1 MNELQAIVLGI
12 VQGLT
17 EFLPVSS
24 SAHLIIVPWLFGWET
39 PGLAFDAAIHLGTL
53 TAVVVYFWRDLVAML
68 VALPL
73 ALRHPVSLLRTPD
86 PTRPRI
92 VSSPERDQEARLAL
106 LIAIGTVPGVIAG
119 LVGQDA
125 IEAVYHPAAGIS
137 TRAIVMVAVALMA
150 LAALLWVAE
159 RSAAHQRRMA
169 HLTWRDAV
177 TIGLAQAVAL
187 IPGVSRSGATLT
199 AGLFQGLSRADAARF
214 SFLLGVPIIAAAGSK
229 GLYDAFS
236 TGLDGEQIRVFAAG
250 MIASGLAGFAAI
262 WWLLRYLQ
270 RASTRVFIFY
280 RLGLSIFLLS
290 LVLVGFR

>member
-1 MNELQAIVLGI
+1 MNELQAIVLGL

-17 EFLPVSS
+17 EFLPISS

-39 PGLAFDAAIHLGTL
+39 PGIAFDAAVHLGTMM
-53 TAVVVYFWRDLVAML
+53 AVIVYFRRELLAM
-68 VALPL
+68 VMALPL
-73 ALRHPVSLLRTPD
+73 ALRHPVALLRAPD
-86 PTRPRI
+86 PARPRT

-119 LVGQDA
+119 LIGQDA
-125 IEAVYHPAAGIS
+125 IAAFYHPGGGVPA
-137 TRAIVMVAVALMA
+137 RAIVMVAIALMA

-159 RSAAHQRRMA
+159 RSAAHQRRMT

-177 TIGLAQAVAL
+177 TIGLAQAAAL

-199 AGLFQGLSRADAARF
+199 AGLFQGLNRADAARF
-214 SFLLGVPIIAAAGSK
+214 SFLLGVPIVAAAGGK

-236 TGLDGEQIRVFAAG
+236 AGMDGDQIRIFAAG
-250 MIASGLAGFAAI
+250 MITSGLAGFAAI

-270 RASTRVFIFY
+270 RSSTRIFILY
-280 RLGLSIFLLS
+280 RFGLGLFLLS
-290 LVLVGFR
+290 LVLTGFR